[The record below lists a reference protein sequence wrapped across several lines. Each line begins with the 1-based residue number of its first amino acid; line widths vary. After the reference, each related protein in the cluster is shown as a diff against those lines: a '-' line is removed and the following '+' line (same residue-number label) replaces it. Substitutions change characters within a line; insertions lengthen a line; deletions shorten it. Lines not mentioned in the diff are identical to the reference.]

1 MTLPLNSLP
10 YSPAALLTE
19 KKNTMVFHILR
30 VVKILARDSV
40 SDVVLALKE
49 KQEQSYIHTSI
60 LMLAELKLSVQFI
73 NKIIKKPQK
82 LA

>member
-1 MTLPLNSLP
+1 M
-10 YSPAALLTE
+10 
-19 KKNTMVFHILR
+19 TMVFHILR

-49 KQEQSYIHTSI
+49 KHKATSI